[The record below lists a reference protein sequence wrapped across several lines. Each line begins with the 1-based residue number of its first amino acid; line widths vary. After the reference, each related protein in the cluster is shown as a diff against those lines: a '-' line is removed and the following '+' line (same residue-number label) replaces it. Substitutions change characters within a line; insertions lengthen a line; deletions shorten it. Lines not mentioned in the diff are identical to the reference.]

1 MNIVVL
7 NGSPQ
12 KKLSASAYFSGIL
25 KLALAGNKIT
35 EYSLRNKEHFPLV
48 FESMKT
54 ASAVVLAV
62 PLYVDGIPSHV
73 LRFLHEAERFCRSA
87 ACHFKLYVISN
98 SGFIEGRQSEIHLR
112 QYRCWCGRAGVAY
125 GGGLG
130 IGGGVML
137 HVVFYTTLLLGIVEF
152 IARVII
158 NLFVGNA
165 SFFDKDFVSLLRSM
179 AVWIVFDI
187 GMLVY
192 TFRLASAV
200 KKDKT
205 IKDMYTRVMV
215 PAFVF
220 VIFADIYMAAL
231 ALLHGTLPFSL
242 FKKDGGE

>member
-25 KLALAGNKIT
+25 TLMIAGNEIT
-35 EYSLRNKEHFPLV
+35 EYSLWNKEHFPLV
-48 FESMKT
+48 FESLKT

-73 LRFLHEAERFCRSA
+73 LRFLLEAEQFCKA
-87 ACHFKLYVISN
+87 TCHFKLYVISN
-98 SGFIEGRQSEIHLR
+98 SGFIEGRHSEMHLK
-112 QYRCWCGRAGVAY
+112 QYRCWCERTGAAY

-137 HVVFYTTLLLGIVEF
+137 HLVFYTTLLLSIVEF
-152 IARVII
+152 IIRGII
-158 NLFVGNA
+158 DFSLGNVSFWDNNLVP
-165 SFFDKDFVSLLRSM
+165 LL
-179 AVWIVFDI
+179 WNITTWTIFNI
-187 GMLVY
+187 GMLLCIS
-192 TFRLASAV
+192 RLAFAV
-200 KKDKT
+200 RQDKI

-215 PAFVF
+215 PSFVF
-220 VIFADIYMAAL
+220 LIFADIYMVIL

-242 FKKDGGE
+242 FKKDGCE